1 MLRLSESIRQNDPS
15 MQAMMETVENAPR
28 LTEMVL
34 AAWRLGL
41 ALAAKVVTEELGQR
55 AARPTAW
62 PACPHCGLVRLWS
75 KGLVRREMKTLL
87 GKIVWWWRTG
97 RCPRGCKIGQ
107 TAPLDE
113 ALGLVPYQRTS
124 FELQQLACLSAV
136 FLPFETAAHFV
147 QRFTRVSVS
156 AAAIWGWVQDFGQ
169 RAQARLARELEQLE
183 AGQLPAEEP
192 LDEQTAAQAL
202 LIGADGVMVPYRR
215 KAGSPKGKIRWRE
228 VKVAVLARLG
238 QHTTRTGQTVSRL
251 EQRRLVAVLGDIDAL
266 SPRLWL
272 EALRQGLRSAKLV
285 AWLSD
290 GGRGFWR
297 LYAERFAAHATGIL
311 DFYHAA
317 QNLWKGTAAW
327 LDGRTK
333 RAHTGFAGAR
343 HQLRHGQAEEVLA
356 DIAAALDLD
365 GLPTSAY
372 ETLTK
377 LYAYLDK
384 HRAHIDYQKFKALG
398 LPLGSGLVESAC
410 KWLIQQRFKGV
421 GMRWSEEGF
430 NYLLHQRLDWVNGR
444 FDDLFHLRSS
454 PNF

>member
-1 MLRLSESIRQNDPS
+1 
-15 MQAMMETVENAPR
+15 
-28 LTEMVL
+28 
-34 AAWRLGL
+34 
-41 ALAAKVVTEELGQR
+41 
-55 AARPTAW
+55 
-62 PACPHCGLVRLWS
+62 
-75 KGLVRREMKTLL
+75 
-87 GKIVWWWRTG
+87 
-97 RCPRGCKIGQ
+97 
-107 TAPLDE
+107 
-113 ALGLVPYQRTS
+113 
-124 FELQQLACLSAV
+124 
-136 FLPFETAAHFV
+136 
-147 QRFTRVSVS
+147 
-156 AAAIWGWVQDFGQ
+156 
-169 RAQARLARELEQLE
+169 
-183 AGQLPAEEP
+183 
-192 LDEQTAAQAL
+192 
-202 LIGADGVMVPYRR
+202 MVPFRR

-333 RAHTGFAGAR
+333 RAHTWFAGAR

-398 LPLGSGLVESAC
+398 LPLGSGLVEGAC

-430 NYLLHQRLDWVNGR
+430 NYLLHLRLDWVNGR
-444 FDDLFHLRSS
+444 FDDLFHHAILPQLLNAPFNGLDVIVALKHLQRHISKRCILIWDRASIHRDRRVKAYLATQPLISVEWLPAYAPELNPEEYCHANVKRHLKNATPLTSDDIQPLIDRGFARLRKRPDLSHS
-454 PNF
+454 FFHRAGLSVKDLWLT